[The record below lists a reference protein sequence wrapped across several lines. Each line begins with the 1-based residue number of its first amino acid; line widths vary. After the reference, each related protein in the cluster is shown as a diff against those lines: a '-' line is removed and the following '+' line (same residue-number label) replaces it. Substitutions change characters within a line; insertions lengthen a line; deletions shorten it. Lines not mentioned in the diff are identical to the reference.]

1 MHPSLS
7 LLFSLNQDEHKRNT
21 SCYTKHH
28 LVQAHWRYCDNK
40 TVGQPGQATAAVG
53 TKGSSRG
60 KGAEGKM
67 DLTASRDLAP
77 WRNRLI
83 AWRGRELQ
91 KCDINTHLPMCLKVT
106 CLDSGPLSKVIWTVI
121 LVPLWLAKTKITGF
135 DLLLWISGRSVRKW

>member
-7 LLFSLNQDEHKRNT
+7 LLFSLTSSQDEHKRNT
-21 SCYTKHH
+21 SCYTEHH
-28 LVQAHWRYCDNK
+28 LVLAHWKYSDNK
-40 TVGQPGQATAAVG
+40 TVGQPGQATAAVA

-83 AWRGRELQ
+83 AWRGRELE
-91 KCDINTHLPMCLKVT
+91 KCDINTHLPHVSESDMLWFWTSFKGNMNS
-106 CLDSGPLSKVIWTVI
+106 DSRSSLISKNQNYRIW
-121 LVPLWLAKTKITGF
+121 LVALN
-135 DLLLWISGRSVRKW
+135 KW